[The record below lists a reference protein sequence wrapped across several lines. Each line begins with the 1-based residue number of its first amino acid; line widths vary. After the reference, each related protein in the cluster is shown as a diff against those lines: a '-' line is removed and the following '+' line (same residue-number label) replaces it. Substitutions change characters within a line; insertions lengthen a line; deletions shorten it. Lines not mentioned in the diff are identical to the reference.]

1 MKFVGFLS
9 GLTAAS
15 VWGGMYV
22 VSDVV
27 LKTIPPFTLLAMRL
41 FLGVVSLAG
50 IAWLVS
56 TRNSIQ
62 SGGPRRGAQSKD
74 TFQLTRPQ
82 LSALMITGVIG
93 YGVSLGFQFVGTSL
107 STAANGAL
115 ITSATPAFVALFAVW
130 LLRESLTAFRM
141 AALALATVGVFV
153 VVFDP
158 DSIRLGADVLW
169 GNLALFGAAI
179 TWGLYS
185 VLVKRASSQ
194 GVSTLAISVLT
205 PIGGLMSILPLTF
218 FELSSAWERVAR
230 ALTDPTIILG
240 VLFLG
245 IVATAIAMYLWNKAF
260 ELLDATAAALMFF
273 AQPVVG
279 ALLSAWLLGEVLGV
293 KFFAGGGLI
302 LLGVLLVS
310 LPANVKHQDSAG

>member
-1 MKFVGFLS
+1 MQLVGVLS

-15 VWGGMYV
+15 IWGAMYV
-22 VSDVV
+22 VSDVL

-41 FLGVVSLAG
+41 FLGVVSLAATG
-50 IAWLVS
+50 AIA
-56 TRNSIQ
+56 
-62 SGGPRRGAQSKD
+62 RRLFPGSRGSALHARWA
-74 TFQLTRPQ
+74 LTRPQ
-82 LSALMITGVIG
+82 LTALMITGVIG
-93 YGVSLGFQFVGTSL
+93 YGISLGFQFVGTSL

-130 LLRESLTAFRM
+130 LLRESLTVFRI

-153 VVFDP
+153 VVFDT

-169 GNLALFGAAI
+169 GNLALFAAAI

-185 VLVKRASSQ
+185 VLVKHASSQ

-205 PIGGLMSILPLTF
+205 PVGGLISILPLTF

-230 ALTDPTIILG
+230 AMTDPKIILG

-245 IVATAIAMYLWNKAF
+245 IVSTAIAMYLWNKAF

-279 ALLSAWLLGEVLGV
+279 ALLSAWLLGEILGV

-310 LPANVKHQDSAG
+310 LPANARAYVKTSS

>member
-1 MKFVGFLS
+1 MKLVGLACGF
-9 GLTAAS
+9 TAAS
-15 VWGGMYV
+15 IWGGMYV

-41 FLGVVSLAG
+41 LLGVVSLAG

-62 SGGPRRGAQSKD
+62 SGIPRSAAQSKN
-74 TFQLTRPQ
+74 TFQLSRPQ
-82 LSALMITGVIG
+82 LTALMFTGVIG

-185 VLVKRASSQ
+185 VLVKHASSQ

-205 PIGGLMSILPLTF
+205 PIGGLISILPLAL
-218 FELSSAWERVAR
+218 FELMPSWERIVSAMLR
-230 ALTDPTIILG
+230 PNIIFG
-240 VLFLG
+240 ILFLG

-293 KFFAGGGLI
+293 KFFTGGGLI

-310 LPANVKHQDSAG
+310 FPASVKRQA

>member
-1 MKFVGFLS
+1 MKFIGALS

-15 VWGGMYV
+15 IWGGMYV

-41 FLGVVSLAG
+41 ILGVVSLAWV
-50 IAWLVS
+50 AWFVS
-56 TRNSIQ
+56 
-62 SGGPRRGAQSKD
+62 RRAISPFIPPSH
-74 TFQLTRPQ
+74 TPTHPYPLP
-82 LSALMITGVIG
+82 LLLLTGVIG

-158 DSIRLGADVLW
+158 DTIRLGADVLW

-185 VLVKRASSQ
+185 VLVKRSASQ
-194 GVSTLAISVLT
+194 GVPTLAISVLT
-205 PIGGLMSILPLTF
+205 PIGGLISILPLAL

-230 ALTDPTIILG
+230 ALTDPNLILG
-240 VLFLG
+240 ILFLG
-245 IVATAIAMYLWNKAF
+245 IVSTALAMYLWNRAF

-302 LLGVLLVS
+302 LMGVLVNHAQTR
-310 LPANVKHQDSAG
+310 PRART